1 MALATLASSSPVTQQ
16 DSYDSQPPRTSRQEV
31 SRGYKPIEV
40 EPEAADSYLPYQTQ
54 LPLQLQVPRE
64 QNSMPFITPQDQLY
78 VPEPATDLR
87 APTEGGQPN
96 YYQQV
101 PVPAQELVAPSEVEW
116 NPNNDPKLYY
126 EVPAVLTRQEQ
137 PTKQF
142 PKKYNS
148 DIHTKNKPYSLRPK
162 QELVLEPINE
172 RQYQQKQN
180 QLQKTYDRLAKKEN
194 QKLIKASQVDHSS
207 DSYLISNNY
216 KVQKPLPPS
225 RPLFYPR
232 QQQAH
237 TRPIP
242 VQNPRPVPIQRPD
255 PDQES
260 SIEYDE
266 LPPGSPNDDVQYQ
279 EEEEPMEEPPNDKDS
294 IPSQSYNQGLSSEL
308 TNSLGIPAG
317 NERVLF
323 HLVGHNGP
331 HSYKFGY
338 DTGKGLNRHFR
349 FEERDNLGLVTG
361 HYGFHDKDGKLRLV
375 RYNADPVTG
384 FHAEGN
390 FGNNEEKN

>member
-194 QKLIKASQVDHSS
+194 QKLIKASQAE
-207 DSYLISNNY
+207 
-216 KVQKPLPPS
+216 
-225 RPLFYPR
+225 
-232 QQQAH
+232 QA
-237 TRPIP
+237 
-242 VQNPRPVPIQRPD
+242 
-255 PDQES
+255 
-260 SIEYDE
+260 
-266 LPPGSPNDDVQYQ
+266 L
-279 EEEEPMEEPPNDKDS
+279 
-294 IPSQSYNQGLSSEL
+294 
-308 TNSLGIPAG
+308 
-317 NERVLF
+317 
-323 HLVGHNGP
+323 
-331 HSYKFGY
+331 
-338 DTGKGLNRHFR
+338 
-349 FEERDNLGLVTG
+349 
-361 HYGFHDKDGKLRLV
+361 
-375 RYNADPVTG
+375 
-384 FHAEGN
+384 
-390 FGNNEEKN
+390 